1 MGYPRR
7 CCTPILLAIFLFFG
21 LFFSAKGFAQ
31 RSMSHEA
38 ARALDHQNPVWDSVR
53 FHLPDPVSSNA
64 TQLESAADI
73 LRARRFLE
81 DAMDY
86 YGFAMERGGE
96 PIHLLNKMGVTQLEL
111 RDVTSARAYFQRA
124 VKLKKKSPEGW
135 NNLGV
140 IEYLTGNYNRAIDNY
155 KRAIKLDKTSA
166 TYHSNMGTALFDKK
180 EFDRARKEYDLALK
194 LDPEM
199 LQHHSSLGIT
209 TRMLSPEDHARFC
222 FELAR
227 LYAQRGNEETM
238 LHYLTTASEAGFDI
252 LSAMGSDSVLSQYRK
267 DPRILVIV
275 KNGKEMRNRGTTI
288 AEGSVP
294 PPPLPPDKH

>member
-1 MGYPRR
+1 MGQSKLSFF
-7 CCTPILLAIFLFFG
+7 TPIFLAIL
-21 LFFSAKGFAQ
+21 LCLSANGFAQ
-31 RSMSHEA
+31 RSISHEA
-38 ARALDHQNPVWDSVR
+38 ARVFDHQNPVWDSVR
-53 FHLPDPVSSNA
+53 LHLPDPTSA
-64 TQLESAADI
+64 AAAQLETAADI

-81 DAMDY
+81 DATDY
-86 YGFAMERGGE
+86 YGFAMQRGGE
-96 PIHLLNKMGVTQLEL
+96 SVHLLNKLGVTQLEL
-111 RDVTSARAYFQRA
+111 RDATSARAYFQRA
-124 VKLKKKSPEGW
+124 VKIQKKNAEGW

-140 IEYLTGNYNRAIDNY
+140 IEYLTGNFDRAIGNY
-155 KRAIKLDKTSA
+155 KRAIKIDKNSA

-199 LQHHSSLGIT
+199 LRHHGSLGIT

-227 LYAQRGNEETM
+227 LYAQRGDEETM

-252 LSAMGSDSVLSQYRK
+252 LGAMGSDSTLSAYRK

-275 KNGKEMRNRGTTI
+275 KNSKELRSRGTTI
-288 AEGSVP
+288 ADGST
-294 PPPLPPDKH
+294 PPPLPPEKH